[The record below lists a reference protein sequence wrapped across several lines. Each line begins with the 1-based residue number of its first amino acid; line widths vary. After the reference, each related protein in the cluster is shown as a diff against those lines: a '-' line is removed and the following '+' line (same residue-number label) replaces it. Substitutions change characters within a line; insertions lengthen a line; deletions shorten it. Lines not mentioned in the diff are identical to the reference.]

1 MSGTEKPSIDELMRE
16 VQAAQPE
23 PPEDLRAGVM
33 RRVRDVEGR
42 LTWFQRWRRSS
53 RATNFSSRPGVDS
66 SNFSPLGG
74 LIPGRVQ
81 AMKKVLVAAS
91 ALGAG
96 ALVLAYWFGFP
107 PTGQGTEGTV
117 GAANRYQATVK
128 LGDKDVVV
136 GDMAVQK
143 FMQSATF
150 DRVMKNKNARVVLR
164 KIAKSPELRK
174 AFANPAFVE
183 FMKAPETLELL
194 SDMEFKYLIAQ
205 PALMQLMAR
214 PEFRDNFAEMEHRHK
229 MLAEADFAG
238 LASNAAFIELAQNPS
253 FAELIAD
260 ASFAKIAADASFQQL
275 FASPIFAELISMA
288 EYKISFAD
296 ADFDAAMMSLEMHN
310 LLATPSFEAAL
321 IQMD

>member
-1 MSGTEKPSIDELMRE
+1 RERVLERPARAPAARTARRGVSDDERGVRSGGGRRAPLEGAGGARTADAGIPGSDCVAPLCGPFIRRDQRGHRGGAEDREITTVHRTRTAGEAAGRGNEATGMSGTEKPSIDELMRE
-16 VQAAQPE
+16 AQAAQPE

-53 RATNFSSRPGVDS
+53 RATNFSSRAGVDS

-136 GDMAVQK
+136 VDMAVQK

-164 KIAKSPELRK
+164 KIA
-174 AFANPAFVE
+174 
-183 FMKAPETLELL
+183 
-194 SDMEFKYLIAQ
+194 
-205 PALMQLMAR
+205 
-214 PEFRDNFAEMEHRHK
+214 
-229 MLAEADFAG
+229 
-238 LASNAAFIELAQNPS
+238 
-253 FAELIAD
+253 
-260 ASFAKIAADASFQQL
+260 
-275 FASPIFAELISMA
+275 
-288 EYKISFAD
+288 
-296 ADFDAAMMSLEMHN
+296 
-310 LLATPSFEAAL
+310 
-321 IQMD
+321 

>member
-1 MSGTEKPSIDELMRE
+1 MSSTEKPSIDELMRE
-16 VQAAQPE
+16 AQAAQPE
-23 PPEDLRAGVM
+23 PPADLRAGVM
-33 RRVRDVEGR
+33 RRVREVEGR

-53 RATNFSSRPGVDS
+53 RATNFSSRAGVDS

-183 FMKAPETLELL
+183 FMKAPETLELF
-194 SDMEFKYLIAQ
+194 SDMEFKNLIAQ
-205 PALMQLMAR
+205 PALMQLMSR
-214 PEFRDNFAEMEHRHK
+214 PEFRDNFAEMDHRHK
-229 MLAEADFAG
+229 MLADADFAG
-238 LASNAAFIELAQNPS
+238 LATNAAFIKLAQNPS

-260 ASFAKIAADASFQQL
+260 ASFAKVAADASFQQL
-275 FASPIFAELISMA
+275 FASPIFAEFISQA
-288 EYKISFAD
+288 EYKLAFAD
-296 ADFDAAMMSLEMHN
+296 GDFDAAMMSLEMHN